1 MSRSA
6 QIGVIRPKQSMAIS
20 VNSAALAGIR
30 ARALRVEADISSGL
44 PGFAVVG
51 LPDAAVSESRDR
63 VRAAIKNSGF
73 TFPNGRVTVNL
84 APADC
89 RKEGS
94 GYDLPI
100 AAAVIAACGSISRL
114 PHEAIIVGEL
124 SLDGAVRPVPGVLA
138 IAELARET
146 NAPFLFVPAENAV
159 EASLVPG
166 IKIIPVSSLLAL
178 ALHLDGSRPIEPA
191 GHAPPELNPPE
202 WETDFSA
209 IRGQRTAKRIL
220 TIAAAGG
227 HNILLSGPPGS
238 GKTLLSHALPGI
250 LPPLSWNEALE
261 TTRIYSAAGLLAGG
275 GLIKNRP
282 FRHPHHSASA
292 VAMVGGGA
300 SAKPGEISLAHRGV
314 LFMDEFPEFPRS
326 VLEHLRE
333 PLEDGTITVSRASG
347 THTYPAKFLLVAAKN
362 PCPCGYAGDPQ
373 IACTCTPSRLEIY
386 KKKLSGPLLDRID
399 LSADVPR
406 QNFSELT
413 GTASDEASEEV
424 RRRVMMA
431 RARQSA
437 RFAGTAIIT
446 NSDIPAR
453 SLEKHCPLADHAS
466 KLLGAAV
473 DRFRLSARSYHRLLK
488 VSRTIADL
496 EGVDDISEVHVAEAL
511 QYRPKA
517 E

>member
-1 MSRSA
+1 
-6 QIGVIRPKQSMAIS
+6 MAIS
-20 VNSAALAGIR
+20 VKSAALVGIR
-30 ARALRVEADISSGL
+30 ARILDIEADIASGL
-44 PGFAVVG
+44 PGFSIVG

-63 VRAAIKNSGF
+63 VRSAIKNSGF
-73 TFPNGRVTVNL
+73 SFPPGRITVNM

-89 RKEGS
+89 RKEGA

-100 AAAVIAACGSISRL
+100 AVAILAACGFVKKL
-114 PHEAIIVGEL
+114 PTDAIYAGEL
-124 SLDGAVRPVPGVLA
+124 SLDGTVRPVPGCLA
-138 IAELARET
+138 IAELARESG
-146 NAPFLFVPAENAV
+146 ASCLFVPTGNSF
-159 EASLVPG
+159 EAALVPG
-166 IKIIPVSSLLAL
+166 IKIIPIASLIAL
-178 ALHLDGSRPIEPA
+178 ALHLDGSRIIDPA
-191 GHAPPELNPPE
+191 THVMPELRSPE

-209 IRGQRTAKRIL
+209 IRGQQTAKRVL
-220 TIAAAGG
+220 SIAAAGG
-227 HNILLSGPPGS
+227 HNVLLSGPPGS
-238 GKTLLSHALPGI
+238 GKTLLAHALPGI

-261 TTRIYSAAGLLAGG
+261 IMRIYSAAGTLGG
-275 GLIKNRP
+275 SLMTTRP

-300 SAKPGEISLAHRGV
+300 GAKPGEISLAHRGV

-373 IACTCTPSRLEIY
+373 IACTCSPNRLELY
-386 KKKLSGPLLDRID
+386 RKKLSGPLLDRID

-406 QNFSELT
+406 QSFSELSGAKT
-413 GTASDEASEEV
+413 DAGSEEV
-424 RRRVMMA
+424 RKLVVMA
-431 RARQSA
+431 RARQTA
-437 RFAGTAIIT
+437 RYAGTPFVT
-446 NSDIPAR
+446 NSEIPAR
-453 SLEKHCPLADHAS
+453 SLDSYCPLTDAAH
-466 KLLGAAV
+466 KLIGAAV

-488 VSRTIADL
+488 ISRTIADIGG
-496 EGVDDISEVHVAEAL
+496 EDMISEAHVAEAL

>member
-1 MSRSA
+1 MATS
-6 QIGVIRPKQSMAIS
+6 IR
-20 VNSAALAGIR
+20 SAALAGIR
-30 ARALRVEADISSGL
+30 ARALEIEADIASGL

-73 TFPNGRVTVNL
+73 AFPPGRVTVNL

-89 RKEGS
+89 RKEGA

-100 AAAVIAACGSISRL
+100 AAAILAACGFITKL
-114 PHEAIIVGEL
+114 PSEAIFIGEL
-124 SLDGAVRPVPGVLA
+124 SLDGTVRPVPGVLA
-138 IAELARET
+138 IAELAREIG
-146 NAPFLFVPAENAV
+146 ASFLFVPRENAA
-159 EASLVPG
+159 EAALVPD
-166 IKIIPVSSLLAL
+166 IKIIPVGSLLAL
-178 ALHLDGSRPIEPA
+178 SMHLEGTRPIGAAE
-191 GHAPPELNPPE
+191 HALPELDAPE

-209 IRGQRTAKRIL
+209 IRGQQTAKRVL

-227 HNILLSGPPGS
+227 HNVLLSGPPGS

-250 LPPLSWNEALE
+250 LPPLAWNEALE
-261 TTRIYSAAGLLAGG
+261 VTRIYSAAGLLAGG
-275 GLIKNRP
+275 GLVKSRP

-300 SAKPGEISLAHRGV
+300 GARPGEISLAHRGV

-333 PLEDGTITVSRASG
+333 PLEDGTITVSRAAG
-347 THTYPAKFLLVAAKN
+347 TNTYPAKFLLVAAKN

-373 IACTCTPSRLEIY
+373 INCTCSPARLEVY

-399 LSADVPR
+399 LSAEVPR

-413 GTASDEASEEV
+413 ASSDDETSEKV
-424 RRRVMMA
+424 RGRVIMA
-431 RARQSA
+431 RARQAA
-437 RFAGTAIIT
+437 RFAGTGLVT

-453 SLEKHCPLADHAS
+453 SLDKFCPLAAS
-466 KLLGAAV
+466 AAELIGLAV

-488 VSRTIADL
+488 ISRTIADL
-496 EGVDDISEVHVAEAL
+496 AGEDGIAEEHVAEAL
-511 QYRPKA
+511 QYRPRT
-517 E
+517 EGR

>member
-1 MSRSA
+1 MATS
-6 QIGVIRPKQSMAIS
+6 IR
-20 VNSAALAGIR
+20 SAALAGIR
-30 ARALRVEADISSGL
+30 ARALEIEADIAPGL

-73 TFPNGRVTVNL
+73 AFPTGRVTVNL

-89 RKEGS
+89 RKEGA

-100 AAAVIAACGSISRL
+100 AAAILAACGFITKL
-114 PHEAIIVGEL
+114 PSEALFIGEL
-124 SLDGAVRPVPGVLA
+124 SLDGSVRPVPGVLA
-138 IAELARET
+138 IAELAREID
-146 NAPFLFVPAENAV
+146 APCLFVPTENAA
-159 EASLVPG
+159 EAALVPN
-166 IKIIPVSSLLAL
+166 IKIIPVGSLLAL
-178 ALHLDGSRPIEPA
+178 TMHLEGSRPIKTA
-191 GHAPPELNPPE
+191 KHALPKLEAPE

-209 IRGQRTAKRIL
+209 IRGQQTAKRVL

-227 HNILLSGPPGS
+227 HNVLLSGPPGS

-250 LPPLSWNEALE
+250 LPPLTWNEALE
-261 TTRIYSAAGLLAGG
+261 VTRIYSAAGLLSGG

-300 SAKPGEISLAHRGV
+300 SARPGEISLAHRGV

-333 PLEDGTITVSRASG
+333 PLEDGTITVSRAAG
-347 THTYPAKFLLVAAKN
+347 TNTYPAKFLLIAAKN

-373 IACTCTPSRLEIY
+373 INCTCSPPRLEIY

-399 LSADVPR
+399 LSAEVPR

-413 GTASDEASEEV
+413 ASADDETSEKV
-424 RRRVMMA
+424 RSRVIMA
-431 RARQSA
+431 RARQAA
-437 RFAGTAIIT
+437 RFAGTSYVT

-453 SLEKHCPLADHAS
+453 SLDKFCPLAAKAS
-466 KLLGAAV
+466 ELIGLAV

-488 VSRTIADL
+488 ISRTIADL
-496 EGVDDISEVHVAEAL
+496 AGVDIIEEAHLAEAL
-511 QYRPKA
+511 QYRPRV

>member
-1 MSRSA
+1 
-6 QIGVIRPKQSMAIS
+6 MAIS
-20 VNSAALAGIR
+20 IKSAALVGIR
-30 ARALRVEADISSGL
+30 ARLLDVEADIASGL
-44 PGFAVVG
+44 PGFTIVG

-73 TFPNGRVTVNL
+73 SFPPGRLTVNM
-84 APADC
+84 APAAC
-89 RKEGS
+89 RKEGT

-100 AAAVIAACGSISRL
+100 SIAVLAACGFVSKL
-114 PHEAIIVGEL
+114 PTGAIYVGEL
-124 SLDGAVRPVPGVLA
+124 SLDGAVRPVPGCLA
-138 IAELARET
+138 IAELARE
-146 NAPFLFVPAENAV
+146 NGAPFIFVPAENAA
-159 EASLVPG
+159 EAALVPD
-166 IKIIPVSSLLAL
+166 IKIIPVASLLAL
-178 ALHLDGSRPIEPA
+178 AMHLDGSRPIEPA
-191 GHAPPELNPPE
+191 THAAPELGPQE
-202 WETDFSA
+202 WETDFRS
-209 IRGQRTAKRIL
+209 IRGQLAAKRVL

-227 HNILLSGPPGS
+227 HNALLSGPPGS
-238 GKTLLSHALPGI
+238 GKTMLAHALPGI

-261 TTRIYSAAGLLAGG
+261 ITRIYSASGSLQGS
-275 GLIKNRP
+275 LITNRP

-292 VAMVGGGA
+292 VAMVGGGS

-347 THTYPAKFLLVAAKN
+347 THTYPAKFLLIAAKN

-373 IACTCTPSRLEIY
+373 IACTCSPNRLDLY

-406 QNFSELT
+406 QSFSELN
-413 GTASDEASEEV
+413 GAKDEDGSETV
-424 RRRVMMA
+424 RKLVVMA
-431 RARQSA
+431 RARQTA
-437 RFAGTAIIT
+437 RYAGTGLVT
-446 NSDIPAR
+446 NSEIPAR
-453 SLEKHCPLADHAS
+453 SLDRYCPLSDAAHAII
-466 KLLGAAV
+466 GAAV

-488 VSRTIADL
+488 ISRTIADL
-496 EGVDDISEVHVAEAL
+496 EGIEVINDAHIAEAL

>member
-1 MSRSA
+1 MATS
-6 QIGVIRPKQSMAIS
+6 IR
-20 VNSAALAGIR
+20 SAALAGIR
-30 ARALRVEADISSGL
+30 ARALDVEADIASGL

-73 TFPNGRVTVNL
+73 SFPPGRVTVNM

-89 RKEGS
+89 RKEGA

-100 AAAVIAACGSISRL
+100 AAAILAACGFITKL
-114 PHEAIIVGEL
+114 PHDAIYVGEL
-124 SLDGAVRPVPGVLA
+124 SLDGTVRPVPGVLA

-146 NAPFLFVPAENAV
+146 NAPFLFVPAENAA
-159 EASLVPG
+159 EAALVPD
-166 IKIIPVSSLLAL
+166 IKIIPVGSLLAL
-178 ALHLDGSRPIEPA
+178 VMHLDGSRPIEPSV
-191 GHAPPELNPPE
+191 HELPELDAPE

-209 IRGQRTAKRIL
+209 IRGQQTAKRVL

-250 LPPLSWNEALE
+250 LPPLTCNEALE
-261 TTRIYSAAGLLAGG
+261 TTRIYSAAGLLTGG
-275 GLIKNRP
+275 GLIKTRP

-300 SAKPGEISLAHRGV
+300 NARPGEISLAHRGV

-333 PLEDGTITVSRASG
+333 PLEDGTITVSRAAG
-347 THTYPAKFLLVAAKN
+347 TNTYPAKFLLVAAKN

-373 IACTCTPSRLEIY
+373 ISCACSPSRLELY

-399 LSADVPR
+399 LAAEVPR

-413 GTASDEASEEV
+413 DTKTDETSEQV
-424 RRRVMMA
+424 RARVIMA
-431 RARQSA
+431 RARQAA
-437 RFAGTAIIT
+437 RYAGTCLIT

-453 SLEKHCPLADHAS
+453 ALDKFCPLTEPAG

-488 VSRTIADL
+488 ISRTISDL
-496 EGVDDISEVHVAEAL
+496 AGEEIINEAHVAEAL
-511 QYRPKA
+511 QYRPRI
-517 E
+517 EGSH

>member
-1 MSRSA
+1 MATS
-6 QIGVIRPKQSMAIS
+6 IR
-20 VNSAALAGIR
+20 SAALAGIA
-30 ARALRVEADISSGL
+30 ARALSVEADIASGL

-73 TFPNGRVTVNL
+73 SFPAGRVTVNL

-89 RKEGS
+89 RKEGA

-100 AAAVIAACGSISRL
+100 AAAILAASGFITNL
-114 PHEAIIVGEL
+114 PHNAIYIGEL
-124 SLDGAVRPVPGVLA
+124 SLDGTVRPVPGVLT

-146 NAPFLFVPAENAV
+146 NASYLFVPIENAD
-159 EASLVPG
+159 EAALVPN
-166 IKIIPVSSLLAL
+166 IKIIPVGSLLAL
-178 ALHLDGSRPIEPA
+178 AMHLDGSRTIDPYP
-191 GHAPPELNPPE
+191 HQLPELFTEN

-209 IRGQRTAKRIL
+209 IRGQQTAKRVM

-250 LPPLSWNEALE
+250 LPPLSYEEALE
-261 TTRIYSAAGLLAGG
+261 TTRIYSAAGLLIAG
-275 GLIKNRP
+275 GLIKTRP

-300 SAKPGEISLAHRGV
+300 NAKPGEISLAHRGV
-314 LFMDEFPEFPRS
+314 LFMDEFPEFPRA

-347 THTYPAKFLLVAAKN
+347 TNTYPAKFLLVAAKN

-373 IACTCTPSRLEIY
+373 IACVCSPSRMELY
-386 KKKLSGPLLDRID
+386 RKKLSGPLIDRID
-399 LSADVPR
+399 LSAEVPR

-413 GTASDEASEEV
+413 AAAADENSVQV
-424 RRRVMMA
+424 RARVIMA

-437 RFAGTAIIT
+437 RYVGTGIVT
-446 NSDIPAR
+446 NSELPA
-453 SLEKHCPLADHAS
+453 KHLDKFCVLTSSAS
-466 KLLGAAV
+466 TLIGQAV
-473 DRFRLSARSYHRLLK
+473 DRFKLSARSYHRLLK
-488 VSRTIADL
+488 VSRTIADID
-496 EGVDDISEVHVAEAL
+496 GADIIEEKHLAEAL
-511 QYRPKA
+511 QYRPKV
-517 E
+517 EGVH